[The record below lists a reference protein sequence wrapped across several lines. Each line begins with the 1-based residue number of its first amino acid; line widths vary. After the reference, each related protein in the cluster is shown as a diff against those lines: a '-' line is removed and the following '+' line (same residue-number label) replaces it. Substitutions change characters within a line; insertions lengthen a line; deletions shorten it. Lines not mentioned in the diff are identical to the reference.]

1 MTVKRRLILFK
12 PHWDSSFSSTFFCFL
27 KISRILEKKKV
38 QRLKALI
45 KYLKIRNF
53 KPCLNFSEIFFFFL
67 LLWGK
72 KKKRNSGQLRK
83 TFKFLWNIFSLPS
96 IWEKKPKTNS
106 GQHRKKLN
114 IFFCIELGTYCIIF
128 IQHLILCLFVLKW
141 ENIAWYFFIFLQR
154 NREWMGT
161 ASSFSCDVENKARNK
176 GQHCFLQKWQSELGF
191 LYYSSF

>member
-67 LLWGK
+67 QSEK
-72 KKKRNSGQLRK
+72 KK
-83 TFKFLWNIFSLPS
+83 T
-96 IWEKKPKTNS
+96 KTNS